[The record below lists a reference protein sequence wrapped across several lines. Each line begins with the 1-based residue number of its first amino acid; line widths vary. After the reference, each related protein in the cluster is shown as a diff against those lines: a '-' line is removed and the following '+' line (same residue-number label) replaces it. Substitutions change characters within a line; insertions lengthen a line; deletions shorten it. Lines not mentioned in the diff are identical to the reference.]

1 MSKPILTPFV
11 NVCSLT
17 KWRAVGSP
25 AMYSNVHVNTLPVCT
40 TVVLLTRCWC
50 TRSDFIPRGTAT
62 QARGG
67 GGISKNCEETK
78 KLFLACR
85 RCKPGLGIPT
95 KESSPKSTFF
105 LALPPT
111 VYTLIYFGNTAGCQY
126 SGEIELLARDPHV
139 GAHKPLMAAP
149 VFAQSP
155 LYLTLNTIISHPS
168 LQNQTAIEDG
178 FSGVPFSQAR
188 RRTRP
193 GFGLVLLTLTPFSF
207 GKHRLQLDGG
217 CEACHIFFS
226 QRLSCLGRV
235 KAHAQQSRT
244 FITLGRSLFV
254 IRNSANFLCVL
265 LITQVDNLILPTQLC
280 RRRAFA
286 RWLAGLSVRQGMP
299 QLGLLVIIPK

>member
-1 MSKPILTPFV
+1 MEGCWQSRLCIVMYMSIHYRYNISV
-11 NVCSLT
+11 I
-17 KWRAVGSP
+17 
-25 AMYSNVHVNTLPVCT
+25 NT
-40 TVVLLTRCWC
+40 VLVYQVRFHPKRNGNTG
-50 TRSDFIPRGTAT
+50 P
-62 QARGG
+62 GG
-67 GGISKNCEETK
+67 GGRGISNNCEETK

-126 SGEIELLARDPHV
+126 SGEIELLASDPHV
-139 GAHKPLMAAP
+139 GARKPLMAAP

-155 LYLTLNTIISHPS
+155 LYLTPFNTIISHSS

-226 QRLSCLGRV
+226 QRLSCLDRV
-235 KAHAQQSRT
+235 KAHDQQSRT

-265 LITQVDNLILPTQLC
+265 LITQVDNLILPTQFC